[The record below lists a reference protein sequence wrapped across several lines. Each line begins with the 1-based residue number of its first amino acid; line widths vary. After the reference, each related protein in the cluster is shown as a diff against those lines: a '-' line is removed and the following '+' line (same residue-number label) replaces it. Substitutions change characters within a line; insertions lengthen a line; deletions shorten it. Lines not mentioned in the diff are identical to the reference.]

1 MMLKNMKIR
10 TKLLLTFLL
19 ITVISSIGSVFSLFR
34 MGGPKMGGAPA
45 GSAKMAQ
52 SLSQND
58 MQIMSVINLVTIC
71 VAIAASIAVAI
82 LMSRDVSKRVN
93 TVKDAAEKIAKGDLS
108 AAVSDPSKDEIGQL
122 GAALTETSATLKIYI
137 SDLSENLKK
146 MAQGNLHISQTV
158 KYRGDFIQVA
168 DAMAMI
174 NQSLNQTIRQID
186 QASQQVSGGAGQL
199 SIGAQALA
207 DGATEQASSIE
218 ELSASLTEISGTI
231 RETAQ
236 NVTNANENV
245 ALVDRELEN
254 GSLQMQQLMQA
265 MEKIRTSSD
274 QIGAIIKTIEDIAF
288 QTNILSLNAA
298 VEAARAGEA
307 GKGFS
312 IVADEVRNLA
322 NKSSEAVKDTAR
334 LIENSV
340 SAVKEGTE
348 IAEVTKDALQ
358 KIVGGTKQVAAQVS
372 EITQHSNH
380 QAESVGQITL
390 GVSQISGIVQT
401 NSATAEQSAAA
412 SKELS
417 EQAQNMMELVGKF
430 QLQNG

>member
-34 MGGPKMGGAPA
+34 MGGPQMSSGPTGT
-45 GSAKMAQ
+45 AKMAQ

-71 VAIAASIAVAI
+71 VAIAASIVVAI

-108 AAVSDPSKDEIGQL
+108 ATVSDPSKDEIGQL
-122 GAALTETSATLKIYI
+122 GTALTETSATLKNYI

-146 MAQGNLHISQTV
+146 MAQGDLRISQTV

-168 DAMAMI
+168 DAMALI

-236 NVTNANENV
+236 NVTNANKNV

-348 IAEVTKDALQ
+348 IAGATEEALQ

-380 QAESVGQITL
+380 QAESVDQITL